1 MTSGSM
7 TKAELVEE
15 VSRVSDLTKKHS
27 EVIVDTVFKSI
38 IDALHRGEKIEL
50 RGFGSFRLRKREP
63 RKGRNPKTGDKVDV
77 PPKKV
82 PYFKPGK
89 ELKELINKE
98 PAARRRRFRR
108 DAWRSDH
115 RLLDRPTPDSN
126 LGTPL
131 VALETRLRDRRPKLA
146 PAPSPTAVH
155 LLRARG
161 AK

>member
-1 MTSGSM
+1 MSTGSM

-27 EVIVDTVFKSI
+27 EVIVETVFQSI

-50 RGFGSFRLRKREP
+50 RGFGSFRLRQREP

-89 ELKELINKE
+89 ELKDLLNRDADGLDA
-98 PAARRRRFRR
+98 PAADGSPSGGPPP
-108 DAWRSDH
+108 DAAS
-115 RLLDRPTPDSN
+115 
-126 LGTPL
+126 
-131 VALETRLRDRRPKLA
+131 
-146 PAPSPTAVH
+146 
-155 LLRARG
+155 
-161 AK
+161 

>member
-1 MTSGSM
+1 MTSPTGGSM

-50 RGFGSFRLRKREP
+50 RGFGSFRLRKRES

-77 PPKKV
+77 PPKRV

-89 ELKELINKE
+89 ELKDLIN
-98 PAARRRRFRR
+98 
-108 DAWRSDH
+108 RS
-115 RLLDRPTPDSN
+115 TPD
-126 LGTPL
+126 GAAE
-131 VALETRLRDRRPKLA
+131 ALDA
-146 PAPSPTAVH
+146 PAQAPLATS
-155 LLRARG
+155 
-161 AK
+161 